1 MKKVT
6 YKIALPLLMLLAGFI
21 SCKKDETQTTT
32 AGGSKPALTASAP
45 TFTLTLANANAA
57 GGTFTWTASD
67 YAYEGQIVNYTLQY
81 DTAGN
86 NFANAKEVGLG
97 SNITSKTFKQS
108 ELNGFALAGSRISPG
123 ATTHLDFRIK
133 AYIGLN
139 GLPVYS
145 DKVTVT
151 INTYDV
157 VVFWSVPGDYQGWDP
172 GSAPKLGS
180 QDLISY
186 EGYVNVPAGGSY
198 EFKITTDPDWN
209 HTNYGS
215 GGPGLLSTSGGN
227 LVWPAGG
234 GYYKVNANKNTLA
247 WSATKTT
254 WGVIGAFNGWASD
267 AAMTYNPG
275 TKKWTATVNFPAG
288 GEFKFRANSD
298 WTINLGTGGPNGT
311 LGYGGG
317 NLITSLTGSHTVT
330 LDLSNPIRY
339 TYSIQ

>member
-6 YKIALPLLMLLAGFI
+6 YKIALPVLGVLLFFL

-32 AGGSKPALTASAP
+32 SGGTKPALTSSSAV
-45 TFTLTLANANAA
+45 FTLTLANANMV

-67 YAYEGQIVNYTLQY
+67 YGYTGQIVNYTLQY

-86 NFANAKEVGLG
+86 NFANAKEVSLG
-97 SNITSKTFKQS
+97 SNLTSKSFKQS

-133 AYIGLN
+133 AYIGLS

-145 DKVTVT
+145 DKITVT

-157 VVFWSVPGDYQGWDP
+157 VVFWYVPGDYQGWNP
-172 GSAPKLGS
+172 GIAPRIGS
-180 QDLISY
+180 QDLVAY
-186 EGYVNVPAGGSY
+186 EGYVNVPSGGTY
-198 EFKITTDPDWN
+198 EFKITSDPDWG

-234 GYYKVNANKNTLA
+234 GYYKLNADKNALT

-254 WGVIGAFNGWASD
+254 WGVIGAFNGWATD
-267 AAMTYNPG
+267 VAMVYNSL
-275 TKKWTATVNFPAG
+275 TQKWTATVNFPSG
-288 GEFKFRANSD
+288 GDFKFRANGAWS
-298 WTINLGTGGPNGT
+298 INLGTGGPNGT
-311 LGYGGG
+311 LSYGGG
-317 NLITSLTGSHTVT
+317 NLNTALTGSRTVT

-339 TYSIQ
+339 TYTVQ